1 MTFRPTFASR
11 FELLQPDEGD
21 SLLNNY
27 LLEHQVR
34 LLTAP
39 AYPGTLWSPPF
50 FYPEKNVLAYS
61 ENLMGELPFY
71 ALFRLAAPPVRSYQ
85 LLLILLPLLCF
96 AAMVVLLRRL
106 GVRPLLAVLGAFWFA
121 FSMPRAA
128 QIGHVQLLP
137 AFYAPLVL
145 LAMLAMLA
153 SPNRL
158 RLLLLLALLY
168 LQLLGS
174 IHLGWLL
181 IFSLLFL
188 VPLLLLFDASGRRR
202 IVLFCRQYPISIA
215 LSLLAW
221 LASTYLTFR
230 PYLQAGA
237 ELGLRDWPT
246 VELFLPRWKSWLSV
260 PPGSWYA
267 GRLNFF
273 PPGTPVVWEHYLF
286 AGLVFMALA
295 LFAAGHLLR
304 RRAEARQQ
312 PPLAL
317 ACWGTAFALVALSLY
332 LPRFAL
338 RGGHLVKI
346 DQGWSLWWGV
356 YHLVPGAA
364 AIRAVGRI
372 SIMVY
377 LTLAVAVCCGVEAA
391 ARRSRLRRPV
401 QAAVFSLLLAAAV
414 VEQVQSHLPAF
425 PSSRF
430 TADVAEI
437 RARMPHGCKMAYVS
451 LCPAKGFLLSQVE
464 AMWVGL
470 EAGVPVVNGYSGN
483 FPPGYP
489 DPAVIPTPEVL
500 RGWSGGDPCIVPG
513 CPVAERSPP
522 SVTGSDRMERP
533 PLPPRLPAPRD
544 TAAASQRAPRQRTPG
559 RA

>member
-1 MTFRPTFASR
+1 MTFHPTLASR
-11 FELLQPDEGD
+11 FELLQTDPGD
-21 SLLNNY
+21 PLFCNY
-27 LLEHQVR
+27 VLEHQVR

-61 ENLMGELPFY
+61 ENFMGELPLY
-71 ALFRLAAPPVRSYQ
+71 GLFRLAAPPLRSYQ
-85 LLLILLPLLCF
+85 LLVILLPLLCF
-96 AAMVVLLRRL
+96 AAMLVLLRRL
-106 GVRPLLAVLGAFWFA
+106 EVRPLLAALGAFWFA

-128 QIGHVQLLP
+128 QIGHLQLLP

-145 LAMLAMLA
+145 LALLAMLA
-153 SPNRL
+153 SPRRD

-168 LQLLGS
+168 LQLLAS

-181 IFSLLFL
+181 LFSLLFL
-188 VPLLLLFDASGRRR
+188 VPLLLLFDPSGRQRLM
-202 IVLFCRQYPISIA
+202 LFCRRHPVSLA

-221 LASTYLTFR
+221 AAATLLTFR

-237 ELGLRDWPT
+237 QLGLRDWHT

-267 GRLNFF
+267 GRLHFF

-286 AGLVFMALA
+286 AGLVFTALT
-295 LFAAGHLLR
+295 LFAAWRLLR

-317 ACWGTAFALVALSLY
+317 ACWGTALAMVALSLY

-338 RGGHLVKI
+338 EGGRLVKLGP
-346 DQGWSLWWGV
+346 GWSLWWGV
-356 YHLVPGAA
+356 YQLVPGAA

-372 SIMVY
+372 SIVVY
-377 LTLAVAVCCGVEAA
+377 LTLALAVCCGVEAA
-391 ARRSRLRRPV
+391 ARRSRLRRPA
-401 QAAVFSLLLAAAV
+401 QAAVLLLLLAAAV
-414 VEQVQSHLPAF
+414 VEQVQTHLPAF
-425 PSSRF
+425 PGSRF
-430 TADVAEI
+430 TSDVAAL
-437 RARMPHGCKMAYVS
+437 RAVIPRGCKAAYVS
-451 LCPAKGFLLSQVE
+451 LCPAKGFLLTQLE

-489 DPAVIPTPEVL
+489 NPTVDATPETL
-500 RGWSGGDPCIVPG
+500 RKWSGEDPCIVPG
-513 CPVAERSPP
+513 C
-522 SVTGSDRMERP
+522 
-533 PLPPRLPAPRD
+533 
-544 TAAASQRAPRQRTPG
+544 AAAAGSPHRAAGIQCQGIEWQSRGVRHS
-559 RA
+559 RLFR